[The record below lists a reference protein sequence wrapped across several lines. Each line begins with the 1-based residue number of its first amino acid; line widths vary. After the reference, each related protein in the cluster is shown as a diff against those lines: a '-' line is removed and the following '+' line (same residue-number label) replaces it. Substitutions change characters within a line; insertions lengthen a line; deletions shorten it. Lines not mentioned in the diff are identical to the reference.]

1 MVKFNI
7 LNFSKPDSLFNF
19 GMKVSA
25 YSEKRATEQNESWYK
40 TGENIKYFQNGI
52 KKDPDVTWSKF
63 YYTLT
68 FQHVFEYDNDNVLFA
83 YSVPYSY
90 SDLR

>member
-1 MVKFNI
+1 
-7 LNFSKPDSLFNF
+7 
-19 GMKVSA
+19 MKVSA

-52 KKDPDVTWSKF
+52 KKDPDVSWSKF

-68 FQHVFEYDNDNVLFA
+68 FQHVF
-83 YSVPYSY
+83 
-90 SDLR
+90 